1 MLDLPKTD
9 ATEVENVDFQII
21 KKKAV
26 SGVVVLTGRTFVL
39 SFLSFFATAL
49 LTVFL
54 EPSQFGVFWIVSA
67 VVNFLSYFS
76 DIGLAAALIQ
86 KKEKLNKDD
95 LNTTFL
101 VQQILVFLL
110 LILLLL
116 FSPVLMNFYNLDF
129 EGRILLYA
137 LGASLFMSS
146 LKTIPSVMLERNLDF
161 GKLVIP
167 QVLENLTYNVLA
179 VILAWQGFGIRSFTY
194 SVLARGIVGL
204 IAIYIIYPW
213 RPTFSFSKKSLFSL
227 LKFGVPYQLNTF
239 LATIKDDG
247 LTAFLGGIFGGYG
260 IGLLGWAQKWGQAP
274 LRFFMDQVIKV
285 TFPAFSRMQDNKDEL
300 RSALERSLFF
310 ISFLVFP
317 SLFGLLALAP
327 LLIHL
332 IPKYIKWE
340 PALIPLYL
348 IGFNTVFASV
358 STQLTNL
365 LNATGRIKTTFKLM
379 IMWTILSWLFIP
391 LLSYKFGVVGASLGY
406 AIVGASSVV
415 VFFIVFRF
423 LPFSFSRSF
432 LKPLLAS
439 LVMFVIVYLLRTK
452 LPVSFYSFWILLGV
466 GGIVYF
472 LMIYLM
478 VGSLI
483 LKDVKKSTKLLFGK
497 KV

>member
-1 MLDLPKTD
+1 MLDLSQTD
-9 ATEVENVDFQII
+9 VPEVEEIDFQII

-26 SGVVVLTGRTFVL
+26 SGVVVLTGRTFIL
-39 SFLSFFATAL
+39 SLLSFFATAL

-86 KKEKLNKDD
+86 KKEKLSQSD
-95 LNTTFL
+95 LSTTFV
-101 VQQILVFLL
+101 VQQFLVL
-110 LILLLL
+110 LILFLL
-116 FSPVLMNFYNLDF
+116 FAFLPVLVRFYNLDF

-146 LKTIPSVMLERNLDF
+146 LKTIPSVMLERNLEF

-167 QVLENLTYNVLA
+167 QILENLTYNILA
-179 VILAWQGFGIRSFTY
+179 VFLAWQGFGTRSFTY
-194 SVLARGIVGL
+194 SVLARGLVGL
-204 IAIYIIYPW
+204 LAIYIICPW
-213 RPTFSFSKKSLFSL
+213 KPDFSFSKKSLVSL

-247 LTAFLGGIFGGYG
+247 LTAFLGGILGGYG

-285 TFPAFSRMQDNKDEL
+285 TFPAFSRIQDNKDEL

-310 ISFLVFP
+310 ISLLVFP

-327 LLIHL
+327 LLVHL

-348 IGFNTVFASV
+348 IGFNTIFASI

-365 LNATGRIKTTFKLM
+365 LNATGRIKVTFKLM
-379 IMWTILSWLFIP
+379 IMWTVLSWLFIP
-391 LLSYKFGVVGASLGY
+391 FLSYKFGVVGAALGY
-406 AIVGASSVV
+406 ALVGASSVV
-415 VFFIVFRF
+415 VFFVVFGF
-423 LPFSFSRSF
+423 LRFSFSRSF

-439 LVMFVIVYLLRTK
+439 LAMFAEIYLLKTK
-452 LPVSFYSFWILLGV
+452 LPVSFVSLWILIGV
-466 GGIVYF
+466 GGITYF
-472 LMIYLM
+472 LVVYLM
-478 VGSLI
+478 VGGI
-483 LKDVKKSTKLLFGK
+483 LLEDVKKSTKLLFGK
-497 KV
+497 KG

>member
-1 MLDLPKTD
+1 MH
-9 ATEVENVDFQII
+9 
-21 KKKAV
+21 
-26 SGVVVLTGRTFVL
+26 
-39 SFLSFFATAL
+39 
-49 LTVFL
+49 
-54 EPSQFGVFWIVSA
+54 
-67 VVNFLSYFS
+67 
-76 DIGLAAALIQ
+76 
-86 KKEKLNKDD
+86 
-95 LNTTFL
+95 
-101 VQQILVFLL
+101 
-110 LILLLL
+110 
-116 FSPVLMNFYNLDF
+116 FYNLDF

-137 LGASLFMSS
+137 LCASLFMSS

-161 GKLVIP
+161 GKLIIP
-167 QVLENLTYNVLA
+167 QLLENLTYNVLA

-227 LKFGVPYQLNTF
+227 LKFGIPYQLNTF

-247 LTAFLGGIFGGYG
+247 LTAFLGGILGGYG

-348 IGFNTVFASV
+348 IGFNTVFASI

-379 IMWTILSWLFIP
+379 VMWTILSWLFIP
-391 LLSYKFGVVGASLGY
+391 LLSYKFGVVGAALGY

-439 LVMFVIVYLLRTK
+439 LVMFVIVYLLRIR
-452 LPVSFYSFWILLGV
+452 LPISFYSFWILLGV

-472 LMIYLM
+472 LMVYLL
-478 VGSLI
+478 VGRLI